1 MNRRMRRSLWLW
13 LAVFLA
19 TLAAGCGSDDGGPPA
34 AATTG
39 NGVVSAMVSS
49 AGGSLELTTSGN
61 ARVTLTIPADALL
74 VPITVTLEETAATT
88 GAVATFTIE
97 PAGTML
103 REPATLTITLPA
115 ALDPGGSLGAWFG
128 APANHTAMP
137 GSYDAGAHSFTFQT
151 WFLGYSAVAAAAR
164 PAAAGATGMDEVR
177 KAADPPS
184 GSDFINAGAMSCDIE
199 LTSLGERIER
209 ARLFSFSADSVSQLI
224 SQFEVTR
231 SLCEAQNNDD
241 YRAQA
246 ELLKTMSCN
255 EYKAA
260 TLRAQVMVGAASA
273 DELAEQLKPVIG
285 TAALVTATGAACSD
299 APGLD
304 GVLAPEF
311 SDFVS
316 SYTAEVSAPGYLASA
331 QTWRHAWGQLV
342 RAVSIAATAQT
353 LGLEQGEQQVYEEL
367 LPAMLD
373 QLRGAAYGA
382 CRSEFNEERYLA
394 DIHTGGWLFAHPVV
408 GEPELPPWAAFSAA
422 DLQRDI
428 QYCGARLNARAY
440 ESGADVPMDERN
452 LGGGDMPG
460 THITADTLR
469 VPADGAIDLLGPI
482 NDFTC
487 TSGSGSGVPE
497 NATVSIFA
505 NDHLLGTTA
514 LRGAALQ
521 TVPFAVSVGAALR
534 SLGLPEEL
542 GQQFQLRVVRNGNGC
557 GGSHGG
563 GSFELF
569 QISVTTDTPMAQI
582 AGTWHG
588 AWSGTNTET
597 GNDVG
602 GSWQGNF
609 TQDGSQLGGSLMIII
624 TVGGSDNCGGSI
636 AGIVS
641 GDSFQFGTGNACG
654 GFTWHGQYDE
664 DEDGSD
670 RSLSGT
676 WNQGAGTGAF
686 WGTPGALPPDPD
698 E

>member
-13 LAVFLA
+13 SAVFLA
-19 TLAAGCGSDDGGPPA
+19 VLVGGCGSDDGGPPPA
-34 AATTG
+34 VTTG
-39 NGVVSAMVSS
+39 TGVVSALVTS
-49 AGGSLELTTSGN
+49 ACGSLELTTSRN
-61 ARVTLTIPADALL
+61 ARLMLMIPADALL
-74 VPITVTLEETAATT
+74 VPITVTLEETTATA

-103 REPATLTITLPA
+103 NAPATVTITLPA
-115 ALDPGGSLGAWFG
+115 GLDPGAALGAWFG
-128 APANHTAMP
+128 APENHTAMP
-137 GSYDAGAHSFTFQT
+137 GGYDAGAHSYTFQT
-151 WFLGYSAVAAAAR
+151 WFLGYATVNAVHKA
-164 PAAAGATGMDEVR
+164 AAAGAVNP
-177 KAADPPS
+177 AADPPS
-184 GSDFINAGAMSCDIE
+184 GSDFINAGALSCDIE

-231 SLCEAQNNDD
+231 SLCETQNNDD

-246 ELLKTMSCN
+246 ELLRTMSCN
-255 EYKAA
+255 EFKAA
-260 TLRAQVMVGAASA
+260 TLRAQVMVGATSA

-285 TAALVTATGAACSD
+285 TAALLSATGAACSD
-299 APGLD
+299 APDLD

-316 SYTAEVSAPGYLASA
+316 NYTATVSAPGFLDSA
-331 QTWRHAWGQLV
+331 ATWRQAWGQLV

-353 LGLEQGEQQVYEEL
+353 LGLEQGEQQVYDEL

-373 QLRGAAYGA
+373 QLRGAAYSA
-382 CRSEFNEERYLA
+382 CRSEFNEERYLV

-440 ESGADVPMDERN
+440 ESGADMPMDERN
-452 LGGGDMPG
+452 LGGGDTSG
-460 THITADTLR
+460 THHAADTLS

-497 NATVSIFA
+497 NATASIFA
-505 NDHLLGTTA
+505 NDQLLGTAA

-521 TVPFAVSVGAALR
+521 TVPFAVPIGAALR
-534 SLGLPEEL
+534 RLGLPEEQ

-557 GGSHGG
+557 GGSHGDG
-563 GSFELF
+563 GFELF
-569 QISVTTDTPMAQI
+569 RIDVTTGTPMAQI

-588 AWSGTNTET
+588 SWSGTNPGT
-597 GNDVG
+597 GDDIG

-624 TVGGSDNCGGSI
+624 AVGGSGNCSGSI

-641 GDSFQFGTGNACG
+641 GNSFQFGTGDVCG
-654 GFTWHGQYDE
+654 AFTWHGQYDE
-664 DEDGSD
+664 DEDGND

-676 WNQGAGTGAF
+676 WNQGASSGVF
-686 WGTPGALPPDPD
+686 WGTPGELPPDTD
-698 E
+698 D